1 MRRITVQAGVRN
13 LVEQAPDEVIADDAF
28 LRDAL
33 RHGGEGR
40 FCSVCTCRGC
50 GGGICAGARAHR
62 LRVHNAGEL
71 GSACEADDTGDIFR
85 AGATTAL
92 LFTAMQEARKLH
104 ATAQIEE
111 ADTLRAAQLVTAR
124 RHEVDLQFIDIERD
138 MSVCLDGI
146 RMEEDALARLLRMLL
161 KARTDLCDRL
171 DGADFVV
178 RHHDADEQRVR
189 TNRRHHRIR
198 IDMALMVD
206 RKIGH
211 IEAPLLEIRAG
222 MEDGM
227 MLDHVGYDVTAFT
240 GLSRADQR
248 PVVRLGAT
256 AREVNFR
263 WFRADG
269 GRDGTTTAFYRCL
282 RALAIGVD
290 GGSIA
295 ILRGEIGHHRLQRFF
310 RKRRGRRVIHIIVFH
325 SSLFYLISRASV
337 HVEKR
342 CRFFKFPVYSILL

>member
-1 MRRITVQAGVRN
+1 MRRIPVQAGVRK
-13 LVEQAPDEVIADDAF
+13 LVKQALYEVVADGAF
-28 LRDAL
+28 LRI
-33 RHGGEGR
+33 H
-40 FCSVCTCRGC
+40 T
-50 GGGICAGARAHR
+50 
-62 LRVHNAGEL
+62 AGEL
-71 GSACEADDTGDIFR
+71 CSACEADDAGDIFR
-85 AGATTAL
+85 AGATPPL

-104 ATAQIEE
+104 ATAHIEE
-111 ADTLRAAQLVTAR
+111 ADALRAVQLVTAR

-146 RMEEDALARLLRMLL
+146 RMEEDALAGFRCMLL

-171 DGADFVV
+171 EGADFVV

-222 MEDGM
+222 MEDRV
-227 MLDHVGYDVTAFT
+227 MLDLVGDDMTALHRCFT
-240 GLSRADQR
+240 AAPVFLVDCGCSSLRLQSFRKLFTSSLACADQR
-248 PVVRLGAT
+248 PVVRLGAA

-269 GRDGTTTAFYRCL
+269 GRDGTTTALDRRL

-295 ILRGEIGHHRLQRFF
+295 ILRGEVGHHRLQCFF
-310 RKRRGRRVIHIIVFH
+310 RKRRGRRMIHVIILH
-325 SSLFYLISRASV
+325 SGLF
-337 HVEKR
+337 
-342 CRFFKFPVYSILL
+342 